1 MLFETDIVH
10 EEDPPVKAELHE
22 APEHKRG
29 GWFDIVM
36 GSNEAESESE
46 DDSQRKRQYRY
57 TESSSFRPLDGN

>member
-1 MLFETDIVH
+1 
-10 EEDPPVKAELHE
+10 VKAEHHE

-57 TESSSFRPLDGN
+57 TVAPFFGLLDGS